1 MHFNF
6 GQGTLQVHIIVIV
19 IIPVH
24 IDTHLIAGQKRGGVH
39 PDQGRFKHMDR
50 AVVIL
55 IAAKDFVAVIPVY
68 IDTVIGSGLDDLC
81 HDVIAPFQQ
90 ELLLLFLSSC
100 TDKAAAPCNK
110 EADTH
115 HTEGKEKHRFH
126 SNAND
131 NAQYGKN
138 RADDGKD
145 QTANGGGRA
154 FPAA

>member
-19 IIPVH
+19 IVPIHV
-24 IDTHLIAGQKRGGVH
+24 DAHLIAGQKRGGVH
-39 PDQGRFKHMDR
+39 PDQGRFEHMDR

-100 TDKAAAPCNK
+100 TDKAANPCNK

-126 SNAND
+126 SKAKGNA
-131 NAQYGKN
+131 K
-138 RADDGKD
+138 DGKYTAD
-145 QTANGGGRA
+145 GGEHNAANGGGRA
-154 FPAA
+154 FPTA